1 MAIAEWRG
9 WRILPSGIAGISNW
23 QRPDGTT
30 VIAPNGFSVG
40 PPLYTDDLNA
50 MHEVKQELRSQT
62 GHLSVHNLY
71 RNFLII
77 LMGDMNPGKKLWE
90 NGSFLGTWTDAIQ
103 VAEATAM
110 QEAVAFTKAIGKW
123 KE

>member
-9 WRILPSGIAGISNW
+9 WKFGDEHVTKPNRVCIDCEFLSEE
-23 QRPDGTT
+23 T
-30 VIAPNGFSVG
+30 VNS
-40 PPLYTDDLNA
+40 LYPQFTDDLNA